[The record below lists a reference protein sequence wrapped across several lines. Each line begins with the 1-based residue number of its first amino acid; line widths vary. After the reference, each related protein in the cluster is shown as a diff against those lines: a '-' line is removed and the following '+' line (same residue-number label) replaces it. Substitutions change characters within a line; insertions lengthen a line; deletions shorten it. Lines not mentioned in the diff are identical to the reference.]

1 MHKSKTYPFTIDQL
15 KYFRAELRD
24 AGGFD
29 ELMLKKEALKQDG
42 EFTMIVMNK
51 DQEKYKRKHLTGIY
65 KSLQVSYNTE
75 VPYVFW
81 GRMYEMLKRI

>member
-15 KYFRAELRD
+15 KYFRTEIRE

-42 EFTMIVMNK
+42 EFTMIMMNK
-51 DQEKYKRKHLTGIY
+51 E
-65 KSLQVSYNTE
+65 
-75 VPYVFW
+75 
-81 GRMYEMLKRI
+81 